1 MLNGVMSTSL
11 PSLAL
16 HAGSTGLVLIDVQ
29 ERLVAA
35 MPTDV
40 VDRAIRNWTSLLD
53 MAGRLR
59 CPILVTEQ
67 YPKGLGRTLP
77 VVREI
82 LGKVMPPPRYVEKID
97 FSACAEPLFMESV
110 TAVGRRTWLVAGMET
125 HVCVMQTVRGLRERG
140 FEVHVP
146 RDAVVSRHKWDWR
159 AGLGLLERMG
169 AVVTS
174 TETALFDLVGRAEGE
189 HFKALSRLIR

>member
-1 MLNGVMSTSL
+1 M
-11 PSLAL
+11 
-16 HAGSTGLVLIDVQ
+16 IDPQ

-35 MPTDV
+35 MPTEV
-40 VDRAIRNWTSLLD
+40 VDRAIRNWASLLD
-53 MAGRLR
+53 MTCRLQ

-77 VVREI
+77 LLREI
-82 LGKVMPPPRYVEKID
+82 LGKVTPPPRYVEKLH
-97 FSACAEPLFMESV
+97 FSACAEPLFEEFV
-110 TAVGRRTWLVAGMET
+110 TTVGRRTWLVAGMEA

-159 AGLGLLERMG
+159 AGLGLMERMG
-169 AVVTS
+169 AVATS
-174 TETALFDLVGRAEGE
+174 TETALFDLVGRAEGA
-189 HFKALSRLIR
+189 HFKALSKLIR